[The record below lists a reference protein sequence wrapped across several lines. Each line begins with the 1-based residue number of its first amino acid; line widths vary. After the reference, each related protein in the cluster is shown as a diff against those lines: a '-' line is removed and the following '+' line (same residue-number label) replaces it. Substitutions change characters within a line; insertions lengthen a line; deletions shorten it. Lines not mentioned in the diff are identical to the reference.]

1 MKLAVSSTTSTVV
14 FLSAV
19 GAALIMASSSPAMAA
34 GQHYDPE
41 NNEHGLSLKLRNYY
55 QNRQLKDFSKY
66 YYEEFSDHTLQHV
79 KTHNKQQAWGQGLEI
94 NFESA
99 WLGNN
104 TSAVG
109 LDASLYG
116 GLKLIGKDDEYGTT
130 ILKQEPEVF
139 NQRKGIYTAKQDNYG
154 KLGQV
159 YLKGYAGTEGMNI
172 RGKAGWIPIEKPLL
186 RTYYRLTPT
195 RFQGA
200 MAEAEV
206 GDFEFYG
213 AWTDKVSIYNHDKM
227 EKFTSLKPGRDG
239 RDKKFE
245 AIDHIYTLGGS
256 YNHESGLGSDL
267 AYAESE
273 SYLKLYHANLNYTF
287 LLDERTSLL
296 LEGQYYKGEE
306 NGSKWKSD
314 GKTFGGF
321 DKDANLYNLNAKFTV
336 DMLSFMASYSQ
347 VEAKKD
353 GALGEFDFHLAYDS
367 GRDYDDMGFRTKR
380 QISSFNHNGE
390 SVWQAGVSYAFD
402 NLGVP
407 GLSMGYTYTAGKDIE
422 ATNKPEYKDKYK
434 EKEHNVQVGYAFQQK
449 ALKGLSVT
457 VLYAQHEG
465 DKELSE
471 MKNESKKDYRYEGK
485 TDLRVF
491 VDYTLSVF

>member
-14 FLSAV
+14 LLTALSPLASV
-19 GAALIMASSSPAMAA
+19 SAKADDALI
-34 GQHYDPE
+34 DPE
-41 NNEHGLSLKLRNYY
+41 SNDHHLSLKLRNYF
-55 QNRQLKDFSKY
+55 QDRQLQDFSKY
-66 YYEEFSDHTLQHV
+66 YYEPSAVQPPRKV
-79 KTHNKQQAWGQGLEI
+79 KTHNKQQAWGQGLEL

-99 WLGNN
+99 WLGDR
-104 TSAVG
+104 TYG
-109 LDASLYG
+109 LGIDASFYG
-116 GLKLIGKDDEYGTT
+116 GVKLIGSDDEYGTT
-130 ILKQEPEVF
+130 ILKEEPPVF
-139 NQRKGIYTAKQDNYG
+139 NPHKGLYTGKQDSYG
-154 KLGQV
+154 KPGQL
-159 YLKGYAGTEGMNI
+159 YLKGFAGQDRMNI

-186 RTYYRLTPT
+186 HTHYRLTPT

-200 MAEAEV
+200 MAEAEL
-206 GDFEFYG
+206 GDFELYG
-213 AWTDKVSIYNHDKM
+213 AWTDRVSIHNHDKM
-227 EKFTSLKPGRDG
+227 EKFTSLKPGKEG
-239 RDKKFE
+239 RDKQFE

-287 LLDERTSLL
+287 SLSEQTSLL
-296 LEGQYYKGEE
+296 LEGQYYKGQE
-306 NGSKWKSD
+306 NGNKWKSD
-314 GKTFGGF
+314 SKTYGGF
-321 DKDANLYNLNAKFTV
+321 DKDANLYNFNARLTF

-347 VEAKKD
+347 VEAKKN
-353 GALGEFDFHLAYDS
+353 GALGEFDYHLAYDS
-367 GRDYDDMGFRTKR
+367 ARDFDDLGYRTKR

-402 NLGVP
+402 NLGLP

-422 ATNKPEYKDKYK
+422 ATNKPEYTDKYK
-434 EKEHNVQVGYAFQQK
+434 ENEHNVKLGYAFQQK

-471 MKNESKKDYRYEGK
+471 MKNENKKDYRYEGK

>member
-1 MKLAVSSTTSTVV
+1 MKLAVSTTTSTVV
-14 FLSAV
+14 LLT
-19 GAALIMASSSPAMAA
+19 ALGMTSASSSQAA
-34 GQHYDPE
+34 DYDPE
-41 NNEHGLSLKLRNYY
+41 NNDHSLTLKLRNYY
-55 QNRQLKDFSKY
+55 QDRQLKDFSPY
-66 YYEEFSDHTLQHV
+66 YYEETPNHTLRKV
-79 KTHNKQQAWGQGLEI
+79 KTHNKQLAWGQGLEL

-99 WLGNN
+99 WLGDN
-104 TSAVG
+104 TSAIG
-109 LDASLYG
+109 LDASLFG
-116 GLKLIGKDDEYGTT
+116 GLKLLGNDDEYGTT
-130 ILKQEPEVF
+130 ILKQEPAVF
-139 NQRKGIYTAKQDNYG
+139 NERKGIYTAKQDNYG
-154 KLGQV
+154 KIGQV
-159 YLKGYAGTEGMNI
+159 YLKGFTGTQGMNLK
-172 RGKAGWIPIEKPLL
+172 GKAGWIPIEKPLL
-186 RTYYRLTPT
+186 HTYYRLTPT

-200 MAEAEV
+200 MAEAEI
-206 GDFEFYG
+206 GDFEIYA
-213 AWTDKVSIYNHDKM
+213 AWADKVSLFNHDKM
-227 EKFTSLKPGRDG
+227 EKFTSLKPGKDG

-287 LLDERTSLL
+287 LLDEQTSLL
-296 LEGQYYKGEE
+296 VEGQYYKGEE
-306 NGSKWKSD
+306 NGNKWKSD
-314 GKTFGGF
+314 GKTYGGF
-321 DKDANLYNLNAKFTV
+321 DKDANLYNFNAKLTV

-353 GALGEFDFHLAYDS
+353 GALGEFDYHLAYDS
-367 GRDYDDMGFRTKR
+367 GRDYDDMGYKTKR
-380 QISSFNHNGE
+380 QISAFNHNGE

-402 NLGVP
+402 NLGMP

-422 ATNKPEYKDKYK
+422 ATNKPDFKDKYK
-434 EKEHNVQVGYAFQQK
+434 EKEHNVQLGYAFQQK

-471 MKNESKKDYRYEGK
+471 MKNETKKDYMYEGK

>member
-1 MKLAVSSTTSTVV
+1 MKLAVSSATSIVV
-14 FLSAV
+14 LLTALSSLSALPSQ
-19 GAALIMASSSPAMAA
+19 AADDL
-34 GQHYDPE
+34 YDPD
-41 NNEHGLSLKLRNYY
+41 NNDHHLSLKLRNYY
-55 QNRQLKDFSKY
+55 QDRQLRDFSKY
-66 YYEEFSDHTLQHV
+66 YYEESSDHTLRKV
-79 KTHNKQQAWGQGLEI
+79 KTHNKQLGWGQGLEI

-99 WLGNN
+99 WLGSS
-104 TSAVG
+104 TAAIGV
-109 LDASLYG
+109 DASFYG
-116 GLKLIGKDDEYGTT
+116 GLKLIGNNDEYGTT
-130 ILKQEPEVF
+130 ILKEDSPVF
-139 NQRKGIYTAKQDNYG
+139 NEYKGLYTAKQNSYA
-154 KLGQV
+154 KPGQI
-159 YLKGYAGTEGMNI
+159 YLKGIAGQNSMNI
-172 RGKAGWIPIEKPLL
+172 KGKAGWIPIEKPLL
-186 RTYYRLTPT
+186 NTFYRLTPT

-213 AWTDKVSIYNHDKM
+213 VWTNRVSIHNHDRM
-227 EKFTSLKPGRDG
+227 EKFTALKPGREG

-245 AIDHIYTLGGS
+245 TIDYIYTLGGS

-287 LLDERTSLL
+287 LLDEQTSLL

-306 NGSKWKSD
+306 NGNKWKSD

-321 DKDANLYNLNAKFTV
+321 DKDANLYNLNARLTF

-347 VEAKKD
+347 VEAKKN

-367 GRDYDDMGFRTKR
+367 GRDYDDIGFRTKR
-380 QISSFNHNGE
+380 QISSFNYNGE

-402 NLGVP
+402 NLGLP
-407 GLSMGYTYTAGKDIE
+407 GLSMGYTYTAGNDIE
-422 ATNKPEYKDKYK
+422 ATNKPDYTDKYK
-434 EKEHNVQVGYAFQQK
+434 EKEHNVKLGYAFQQK

-471 MKNESKKDYRYEGK
+471 MKNEDKKDYRYEGK